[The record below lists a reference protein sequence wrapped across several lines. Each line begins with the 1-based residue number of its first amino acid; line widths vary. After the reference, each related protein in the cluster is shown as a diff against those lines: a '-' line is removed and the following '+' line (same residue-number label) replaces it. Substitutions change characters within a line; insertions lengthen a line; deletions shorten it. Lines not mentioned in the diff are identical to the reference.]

1 MSISIVCATV
11 SKFKSFVA
19 VCALQNFTYF
29 VALGEVCVKLSFSN
43 ELSLDKRDDGR
54 DESAANPR
62 YGGITMREAVLKL
75 MRPKKQYPP
84 PEDAPDSE
92 LQLGL

>member
-1 MSISIVCATV
+1 MTDRAPLTPDQSRIQSR
-11 SKFKSFVA
+11 
-19 VCALQNFTYF
+19 
-29 VALGEVCVKLSFSN
+29 
-43 ELSLDKRDDGR
+43 LDEMM
-54 DESAANPR
+54 DEPVANPC